1 MAGRESDYR
10 GEGETNLSN
19 LCEFIGIRP
28 IGAGKNIR
36 MKKNRKGLFI
46 VFEGLD
52 GSGTTTQAKLLRIYL
67 KEKGYKVEQTTEPSG
82 NLIGGLVR
90 GVLTRQ
96 WHLNP
101 VGLQL
106 LFAADRAHHLES
118 FVLPA
123 LKKKQVIIST
133 RYFFSSLAFG
143 ALDLDQKWLVEI
155 NRNFLI
161 PNITFFVDTDPA
173 ECLRRIAKTR
183 IKREFFE
190 ERKKL
195 EKVRKEYNKLMKK
208 YPRFYKV
215 NGNRKEEEVFEKIK
229 GIINKFIKS

>member
-1 MAGRESDYR
+1 
-10 GEGETNLSN
+10 
-19 LCEFIGIRP
+19 
-28 IGAGKNIR
+28 
-36 MKKNRKGLFI
+36 MKKKRGLFL
-46 VFEGLD
+46 VLEGLD
-52 GSGTTTQAKLLRIYL
+52 GSGTTTQAELLRIYL
-67 KEKGYKVEQTTEPSG
+67 KKKGYKVEQTAEPSN
-82 NLIGGLVR
+82 NLIGGMVR

-143 ALDLDQKWLVEI
+143 ALELDQKWLAEI
-155 NRNFLI
+155 NKNFLI
-161 PNITFFVDTDPA
+161 PDMTFFLDVDPA
-173 ECLRRIAKTR
+173 ECLRRIAETR
-183 IKREFFE
+183 IRREFFE

-195 EKVRKEYNKLMKK
+195 EKVRKEYNKLAKK
-208 YPRFYKV
+208 YPRFYKI
-215 NGNRKEEEVFEKIK
+215 NGNKKAEEVFREIK
-229 GIINKFIKS
+229 KVIDKYLP

>member
-1 MAGRESDYR
+1 
-10 GEGETNLSN
+10 
-19 LCEFIGIRP
+19 
-28 IGAGKNIR
+28 
-36 MKKNRKGLFI
+36 MKKNKKGLFI

-52 GSGTTTQAKLLRIYL
+52 GSGTTTQAEFLRIYL
-67 KEKGYKVEQTTEPSG
+67 KKKRYKVEQTAEPSG

-118 FVLPA
+118 FILPA

-143 ALDLDQKWLVEI
+143 ALNLDQKWLAEI

-161 PNITFFVDTDPA
+161 PDITFFIDTDPA

-183 IKREFFE
+183 IRREFFE

-195 EKVRKEYNKLMKK
+195 EKVRKEYAKLARK
-208 YPRFYKV
+208 YPRFYKIS
-215 NGNRKEEEVFEKIK
+215 GNKKAEEVFGKIK
-229 GIINKFIKS
+229 ETVDKHLR